1 MPVKSKRR
9 CAFPKVTTCFPHVS
23 HAQIIRRD
31 IQFKTVD
38 LKNKKEE
45 KMKANRIF
53 WSLTSLLILV
63 SLLLSACGGAAT
75 PAPAATGELPAGDG
89 KVVIYGGYG
98 EAQAAAFQKALTEF
112 GQANGIE
119 ITFTS
124 LATFD
129 TDIKVKIESG
139 QEPDIAMWPQPG
151 GLKNLA
157 DNLIPLEQ
165 VIDLSKPLATLVP
178 GWDKLAVVDGKIYGL
193 PVSANMKTLV
203 FYNPTAF
210 KAHGYSVP
218 ANAAELTALE
228 AKIKADGAG
237 YPWCAGIESGGA
249 TGWPFTDWLE
259 QYVLDLY
266 GPDTYA
272 KWISG
277 EVDFASPE
285 VTKAAD
291 EVTRRLL
298 AEGQVNGGGIS
309 MATDSFQDTAPLFAD
324 GQANGQCFMLRQGSF
339 ITAFMPENVQA
350 EIKAGDYTNLDVFAL
365 PTPEGGQAGVLGGGD
380 IAAVFKGHADQDVA
394 KVAAFIFSPEVLKY
408 QVATGDISPHKTF
421 DLSLYPNE
429 MQRKIGQAMA
439 NAAVFGFDGSD
450 QMPAE
455 VNAEFWAAGTDFI
468 AGRATWA
475 EAAKRIDSKY
485 P

>member
-1 MPVKSKRR
+1 M
-9 CAFPKVTTCFPHVS
+9 
-23 HAQIIRRD
+23 
-31 IQFKTVD
+31 
-38 LKNKKEE
+38 NKKSLS
-45 KMKANRIF
+45 
-53 WSLTSLLILV
+53 WSLMSLLVLASMV
-63 SLLLSACGGAAT
+63 LSACGGGAAAT
-75 PAPAATGELPAGDG
+75 EEAAGIPAGDG
-89 KVVIYGGYG
+89 KVTIFGGYG

-112 GQANGIE
+112 GEANGIE
-119 ITFTS
+119 ITFTT

-129 TDIKVKIESG
+129 TDIKVKIEAG

-157 DNLIPLEQ
+157 SNLVPLED
-165 VIDLSKPLATLVP
+165 VIDLSKPLSTLVP

-210 KAHGYSVP
+210 EANGYAVP
-218 ANAAELTALE
+218 SNAAELAALE
-228 AKIKADGAG
+228 DKIKADGSG

-259 QYVLDLY
+259 QYVLDY
-266 GPDTYA
+266 HGPDVYA
-272 KWISG
+272 KWIAG

-291 EVTRRLL
+291 EVAARLL
-298 AEGQVNGGGIS
+298 AEGNVNGGGIS
-309 MATDSFQDTAPLFAD
+309 MATDSFQNTAPLFAD
-324 GQANGQCFMLRQGSF
+324 GKDNGQCFMLRQGSF
-339 ITAFMPENVQA
+339 ITAFMPEDIQA
-350 EIKAGDYTNLDVFAL
+350 EVKAGDYTHLDVFPL
-365 PTPEGGQAGVLGGGD
+365 PAPEGAQAGVLGGGD
-380 IAAVFKGHADQDVA
+380 LAAVFKGHVDQDVA
-394 KVAAFIFSPEVLKY
+394 KVVAFIFSPEVLKY

-439 NAAVFGFDGSD
+439 NAAVFGFDASD

-468 AGRATWA
+468 AGRITWA
-475 EAAKRIDSKY
+475 EAAARIDSKY

>member
-1 MPVKSKRR
+1 M
-9 CAFPKVTTCFPHVS
+9 
-23 HAQIIRRD
+23 
-31 IQFKTVD
+31 KT
-38 LKNKKEE
+38 
-45 KMKANRIF
+45 NRIL
-53 WSLTSLLILV
+53 WSLTSLFILV
-63 SLLLSACGGAAT
+63 SLLLSACGPAAT
-75 PAPAATGELPAGDG
+75 PAPASGGQLPAGDG

-124 LATFD
+124 LASFD

-157 DNLIPLEQ
+157 DNLVPLEE
-165 VIDLSKPLATLVP
+165 VIDLSKPLSTLVP
-178 GWDKLAVVDGKIYGL
+178 GWDKLAVVNGKIYGL

-203 FYNPTAF
+203 FYNPSVF
-210 KAHGYSVP
+210 KAHGYTVP
-218 ANAAELTALE
+218 TTAAELDALE

-272 KWISG
+272 KWITG

-291 EVTRRLL
+291 EVAKRLL

-339 ITAFMPENVQA
+339 ITAFMPENIQA
-350 EIKAGDYTNLDVFAL
+350 EIKAGDYTHLDVFPL
-365 PTPEGGQAGVLGGGD
+365 PAPEGGQAGVLGGGD
-380 IAAVFKGHADQDVA
+380 IAAVFKGHVDQDVA

-421 DLSLYPNE
+421 DISLYPNE

-455 VNAEFWAAGTDFI
+455 VNAEFWAAGTDFV
-468 AGRATWA
+468 AGRASWA
-475 EAAKRIDSKY
+475 DAAKRIDSKY

>member
-1 MPVKSKRR
+1 MR
-9 CAFPKVTTCFPHVS
+9 KVTW
-23 HAQIIRRD
+23 Q
-31 IQFKTVD
+31 
-38 LKNKKEE
+38 
-45 KMKANRIF
+45 
-53 WSLTSLLILV
+53 
-63 SLLLSACGGAAT
+63 LLSMLVVAALMLAACGGTTATT
-75 PAPAATGELPAGDG
+75 PAAGQAEGGLPKGDG
-89 KVVIYGGYG
+89 KVIIYGGYG

-119 ITFTS
+119 VTFTS
-124 LATFD
+124 LASFD
-129 TDIKVKIESG
+129 TDIKVKIEAG

-157 DNLIPLEQ
+157 EYLMPLED

-203 FYNPTAF
+203 FYNPSAF
-210 KAHGYSVP
+210 AKHGYSVP
-218 ANAAELTALE
+218 TTAAELEALE
-228 AKIKADGAG
+228 AKIKADGTG

-249 TGWPFTDWLE
+249 TGWPFTDWVE
-259 QYVLDLY
+259 QYVLDFH
-266 GPDTYA
+266 GPEVYA

-277 EVDFASPE
+277 EVDFGSPE
-285 VTKAAD
+285 VTKAVE
-291 EVTRRLL
+291 EVSKRLL

-309 MATDSFQDTAPLFAD
+309 MATNSFQDTAPLFAD
-324 GQANGQCFMLRQGSF
+324 GKENGQCFMLRQGSF
-339 ITAFMPENVQA
+339 ITAFMPENIQA
-350 EIKAGDYTNLDVFAL
+350 EIKAGNYTNLDVFPL
-365 PTPEGGQAGVLGGGD
+365 PAPEGGQAGVIGGGD

-394 KVAAFIFSPEVLKY
+394 KVLAFIFSPEVLKY

-439 NAAVFGFDGSD
+439 NAEVFGFDGSD

-455 VNAEFWAAGTDFI
+455 VNAEFWAAGTDFV
-468 AGRATWA
+468 AGRISWA
-475 EAAKRIDSKY
+475 QAAKRIDSKY

>member
-1 MPVKSKRR
+1 
-9 CAFPKVTTCFPHVS
+9 
-23 HAQIIRRD
+23 
-31 IQFKTVD
+31 
-38 LKNKKEE
+38 
-45 KMKANRIF
+45 MKANRIF